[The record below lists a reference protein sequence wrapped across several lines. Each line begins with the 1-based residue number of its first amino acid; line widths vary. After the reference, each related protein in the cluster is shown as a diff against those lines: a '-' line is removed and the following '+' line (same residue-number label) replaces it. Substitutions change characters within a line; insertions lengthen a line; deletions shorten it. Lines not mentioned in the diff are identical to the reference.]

1 MSTFYAVF
9 QNPAKARLALMDLL
23 NQGVPTDD
31 ISLVSRGDGAA
42 FGKSLAMDDSVKP
55 LSDASYFVG
64 GPDDPVRDEQFPN
77 AHDTELKYA
86 AVESPIGGGI
96 ASDQADDAI
105 ASLDES
111 DDSQSLAEDEMDDEA
126 SLSTQAERELRD
138 LDLAVTTGFPNKPE
152 PLERTPR
159 SMVYPVEDLERSL
172 EVIDVPGFGVVVGSG
187 PLATAALDYGDGDSA
202 GDGNEIMRYL
212 REEGIPDAA
221 VKDYMAALEEGKAI
235 LAVGLVPGEVESP
248 VVEAVADKFGATSS
262 ATFDAPRY

>member
-1 MSTFYAVF
+1 
-9 QNPAKARLALMDLL
+9 
-23 NQGVPTDD
+23 
-31 ISLVSRGDGAA
+31 
-42 FGKSLAMDDSVKP
+42 
-55 LSDASYFVG
+55 
-64 GPDDPVRDEQFPN
+64 
-77 AHDTELKYA
+77 
-86 AVESPIGGGI
+86 
-96 ASDQADDAI
+96 
-105 ASLDES
+105 
-111 DDSQSLAEDEMDDEA
+111 
-126 SLSTQAERELRD
+126 
-138 LDLAVTTGFPNKPE
+138 
-152 PLERTPR
+152 
-159 SMVYPVEDLERSL
+159 MVYPVEDLERSL